1 MENLEYRKTSQEFRR
16 LASNMLNTTY
26 EEGNLHLIRLRMF
39 TEKNQIVS
47 EIVNQRIKDV
57 TYYKPII
64 NNDDKYNIFVDVPIG
79 QEEQIKDIYDYLIEM
94 TQEELDLRGIAI
106 EFYCESRKYTDCIRN
121 YLSKVFKPLVDY
133 IIDKIGEKMMGNEV
147 GSKAMNINI
156 GRNYGTNNFSEGGAI
171 NSINTVSNNDADD
184 ISKLINE
191 AITLISQAQIDED
204 LKAEIIDD
212 VESVG
217 EQVQS
222 ENPKMIKIKKSCK
235 NIKDFLL
242 NIPAG
247 IAHAIGIA
255 TALNSLLEE
264 AAKVMGQFK

>member
-1 MENLEYRKTSQEFRR
+1 MDILEYRKTSQEFRR

-39 TEKNQIVS
+39 IEKNPIIAEIIS
-47 EIVNQRIKDV
+47 ETIKDV
-57 TYYKPII
+57 DYDIPIV
-64 NNDDKYNIFVDVPIG
+64 NDDDKYNIFVEAPIS
-79 QEEQIKDIYDYLIEM
+79 QEEHIKAIYDYLIKM
-94 TQEELDLRGIAI
+94 TQEELDLRGIALG
-106 EFYCESRKYTDCIRN
+106 FYCESKKYTDRIRN

-133 IIDKIGEKMMGNEV
+133 IIDQIGVKMMENDTPK
-147 GSKAMNINI
+147 KAMNINI
-156 GRNYGTNNFSEGGAI
+156 GKNYGTNNFSEGGAI
-171 NSINTVSNNDADD
+171 NSINTVSNIDADD
-184 ISKLINE
+184 ISKLINQV
-191 AITLISQAQIDED
+191 ITLISQAQIDED

-212 VESVG
+212 VEEVG

-222 ENPKMIKIKKSCK
+222 ENPKMIKIKKACK

-247 IAHAIGIA
+247 VAHATGIA

>member
-1 MENLEYRKTSQEFRR
+1 MGDLEYRKTSQEFRR
-16 LASNMLNTTY
+16 LASNMLNTTH

-39 TEKNQIVS
+39 IEKNQIVS
-47 EIVNQRIKDV
+47 KIINQTIKDV
-57 TYYKPII
+57 TYDKPII
-64 NNDDKYNIFVDVPIG
+64 NDDDRYNIFVDVPIG
-79 QEEQIKDIYDYLIEM
+79 QEEHIKAIYEYLIEM

-106 EFYCESRKYTDCIRN
+106 EFHCESRKYTDCIRN
-121 YLSKVFKPLVDY
+121 YLNKVFKPLVDY
-133 IIDKIGEKMMGNEV
+133 IIDKIGEKMMENEV
-147 GSKAMNINI
+147 GSKTMNINI
-156 GRNYGTNNFSEGGAI
+156 DKNYGTNNFSEGGQI
-171 NSINTVSNNDADD
+171 NSINTVSNNEADD

-191 AITLISQAQIDED
+191 VITLISQEQIDEE

-212 VESVG
+212 IEEVG
-217 EQVQS
+217 EQLQS

-247 IAHAIGIA
+247 IAHVTGIA
-255 TALNSLLEE
+255 TALNVLLEE